1 MKSFI
6 NSKCKKTLALILVLF
21 MLSAFMVPVS
31 AQESLSLNYERADI
45 YVLDED
51 YKEAM
56 GEIPSGYPL
65 SVQLAVNSSSD
76 SVYWYVSEG
85 ESVSVD
91 RNGLVTPNTETWYW
105 YGSFGTTFPPEEGQV
120 PTSIEVSYITGEST
134 VTCVVDGVRLSA
146 VINVVDYSNVYA
158 DEKIKAYIDANITD
172 SMTDYEKLDKACQYA
187 ASFDY
192 SVDYSGYKTMVIFG
206 GGDCWASTTLITY
219 MCNEFLG
226 IDAAVRYAV
235 NDPGAGSG
243 HRNAIAC
250 IDGKYYEAEAGF
262 VQTAPRSYYI
272 RELEGGFSFS
282 SNADGYK
289 MYQYDGME
297 SDVVIPEAYDNTPV
311 TEIGGAV
318 FFYNGWEEFAP
329 VSVTIPST
337 VKRIDNFAFSNI
349 ETLQAFYV
357 DEDNEVYSSEDGVIY
372 TKDMKKVFAYP
383 SGKEGVF
390 TVPEGTEHIGAYSVY
405 YANKLTE
412 VVIPEGVTHI
422 EEGAFGDCR
431 MLSSVVLPESLE
443 SIENFA
449 FYNDYKLTEIYIP
462 ASVTQM
468 GDYVFSDTES
478 ITIYGEEGSYAQEY
492 AKSKNIKFAVKTMGD
507 TEQDGEVNIKDA
519 TAIQKYLAMLV
530 DFSAMQKDV
539 ADFNS
544 DGDVSISDA
553 TAIQKMLAGLEY

>member
-6 NSKCKKTLALILVLF
+6 NSKCKKTLAMIMVLI
-21 MLSAFMVPVS
+21 MLSAFMFPVS
-31 AQESLSLNYERADI
+31 AQAYLSLNYESADI
-45 YVLDED
+45 YVLNED
-51 YKEAM
+51 FKEAI
-56 GEIPSGYPL
+56 GEIPLGYPL
-65 SVQLAVNSSSD
+65 SVQLEVNTPSD
-76 SVYWYVSEG
+76 SMYWYVSEG
-85 ESVSVD
+85 ESVTVD
-91 RNGLVTPNTETWYW
+91 QNGLVTPNTETWYW
-105 YGSFGTTFPPEEGQV
+105 YGNFATTFPMEGQE
-120 PTSIEVSYITGEST
+120 PTDVEVSYITGEST
-134 VTCVVDGVRLSA
+134 VTCVVNGTRVSA
-146 VINVVDYSNVYA
+146 VINVVDYSSLYV
-158 DEKIKAYIDANITD
+158 DEKIQEYIDTNITD
-172 SMTDYEKLDKACQYA
+172 SMTDYEKLDKVCQYA

-192 SVDYSGYKTMVIFG
+192 SVYYSGYNTMVIFG

-226 IDAAVRYAV
+226 IDAAVRYGV

-243 HRNAIAC
+243 HRNAVVS
-250 IDGKYYEAEAGF
+250 IDGKYYEADAGF
-262 VQTAPRSYYI
+262 AGTAPRLYYI
-272 RELEGGFSFS
+272 SELERGFSFK
-282 SNADGYK
+282 SNSDGYK

-297 SDVVIPEAYDNTPV
+297 NDVVIPGTYLDTPV

-318 FFYNGWEEFAP
+318 FFYNEWEEFAP
-329 VSVTIPST
+329 VSVSIPAS
-337 VKRIDNFAFSNI
+337 VRAIDNYAFSDI
-349 ETLQAFYV
+349 DTLQAFYV
-357 DEDNEVYSSEDGVIY
+357 DKDNGVYSSEDGVIY
-372 TKDMKKVFAYP
+372 TKDMKKLFAYP

-390 TVPEGTEHIGAYSVY
+390 TVPEGTERIGAYSVY

-431 MLSSVVLPESLE
+431 MLSSVVLPESLQ

-449 FYNDYKLTEIYIP
+449 FYNDTQLSEIYIP
-462 ASVTQM
+462 KSVTEM
-468 GDYVFSDTES
+468 GDYVFSDTEN

-492 AKSKNIKFAVKTMGD
+492 AQSKNIKFAVKTMGD

-530 DFSAMQKDV
+530 EFNAMQKEV